1 MILLH
6 FFGPKKCNDFKDLHN
21 LKIRDFANLET
32 LQNCNEKDVDFW
44 AGIPYI
50 ISMIKKGNHMEFIE
64 KHLLWAL
71 FSGWTF
77 VLGMAIGAM
86 A

>member
-1 MILLH
+1 MKKLENNPCNLH
-6 FFGPKKCNDFKDLHN
+6 
-21 LKIRDFANLET
+21 
-32 LQNCNEKDVDFW
+32 QDVL
-44 AGIPYI
+44 YYNH
-50 ISMIKKGNHMEFIE
+50 SKKGNHMEFIE

-77 VLGMAIGAM
+77 VLGMAIGTM